1 MLKALIW
8 HISLLL
14 TFRHRGDGL
23 PAKHLPTLL
32 FLILLS
38 AGTAAV
44 KSGVA
49 IGLIQGFILLLFA
62 SFVAP
67 FMVAGWALLSVGV
80 DVLSMVAEQLTAG
93 RISIHSPF
101 WEAYEFALILV
112 LYFRIDHRSK
122 AGR

>member
-32 FLILLS
+32 FLIILS
-38 AGTAAV
+38 AVMAAV

-49 IGLIQGFILLLFA
+49 IGLVHGFILLLFA

-67 FMVAGWALLSVGV
+67 LMVAGWALMSVGF
-80 DVLSMVAEQLTAG
+80 DVLSMITEYLTVG
-93 RISIHSPF
+93 RISIHSSL
-101 WEAYEFALILV
+101 WNVYELSLITT
-112 LYFRIDHRSK
+112 LYFRIDRSK
-122 AGR
+122 EGR